1 MEFDHI
7 GKRCSI
13 CNVLDLCPTKCD
25 KCKEFFCQEHIKESA
40 HNCHIKDKVIEFI
53 KCPMC
58 NKTLRIKNNANETVS
73 CHLDNNCIKIHPHK
87 YCSIKNCKK
96 SNFTTCNKC
105 KKGYCIN
112 HMRLHRCD

>member
-7 GKRCSI
+7 GKRCYSCGI
-13 CNVLDLCPTKCD
+13 QAFCPTECN
-25 KCKEFFCQEHIKESA
+25 KCKEFFCQEHIKASA
-40 HNCHIKDKVIEFI
+40 HNCHIKDIVIEFI

-58 NKTLRIKNNANETVS
+58 KKKLKIINNADKTIS
-73 CHLDNNCIKIHPHK
+73 IHMDYKCIKLHPHK

-96 SNFTTCNKC
+96 SKFTTCKKC
-105 KKGYCIN
+105 NQRLCID